1 MTLQSPDELKIMI
14 DWEDR
19 LIDKIHEQRKLMIWL
34 KYEKRKL
41 MNCEKSAIRR
51 PSLLSPVHTM
61 VFDGLRV
68 ILSEW
73 GWLKKNMFIQFIICV
88 KQTNNWLKSPSNLCF
103 SCVNKLTSKF
113 LQSFLAWKQFCFWWL
128 LIQFNLLTLTLTK
141 DQRLSAVEIS
151 KLNRIRIT
159 AQIPIRKNTN
169 PKD

>member
-1 MTLQSPDELKIMI
+1 
-14 DWEDR
+14 
-19 LIDKIHEQRKLMIWL
+19 MIWL
-34 KYEKRKL
+34 EYEKRKL

-88 KQTNNWLKSPSNLCF
+88 EQTNHWLKSPFNLCF
-103 SCVNKLTSKF
+103 SCINKLTSKS
-113 LQSFLAWKQFCFWWL
+113 SFNLCFFGLKTVSLFRFWWL

-141 DQRLSAVEIS
+141 DQRSLSAVEIS
-151 KLNRIRIT
+151 KLSKEQDHNSDPN
-159 AQIPIRKNTN
+159 Q
-169 PKD
+169 D

>member
-1 MTLQSPDELKIMI
+1 MPLKITKSEEHGLGARDTCLSKMQWNDSLQSPDELKIMI
-14 DWEDR
+14 NWEDR

-88 KQTNNWLKSPSNLCF
+88 EQTNHWLKSPFNLCF
-103 SCVNKLTSKF
+103 SCVNKLPSK
-113 LQSFLAWKQFCFWWL
+113 SS
-128 LIQFNLLTLTLTK
+128 FNLFWPENSFASGGSLFNL
-141 DQRLSAVEIS
+141 IF
-151 KLNRIRIT
+151 
-159 AQIPIRKNTN
+159 
-169 PKD
+169 